1 MKWRQSKFRFLK
13 NCILYSGIFSMTIL
27 YSTELSPPAFADPV
41 NESSQLIES
50 QSEQE
55 KHPTISGA
63 VGPLNPLNPEESVEP
78 IDSVDRQ
85 KKAVEEK
92 KSEPSEIELIHPESD
107 LEGIPDGSKAIKIT
121 DLDDLHK
128 KKKKK
133 NVHLNQVYIDENMP
147 LPSEPFPNG
156 KGKKTTEMAYIEEV
170 FSELSGVVFFGVK
183 QR

>member
-1 MKWRQSKFRFLK
+1 
-13 NCILYSGIFSMTIL
+13 MTIL

-92 KSEPSEIELIHPESD
+92 KSDPSEIELIHPKSD

-121 DLDDLHK
+121 DLDDLH
-128 KKKKK
+128 KKKK

-170 FSELSGVVFFGVK
+170 FSEFSGVVFFGVK

>member
-92 KSEPSEIELIHPESD
+92 RSEPSEIELIHPESD

-121 DLDDLHK
+121 DLDDLH
-128 KKKKK
+128 KKKK

>member
-55 KHPTISGA
+55 KYPTISGA

-92 KSEPSEIELIHPESD
+92 KSDPSEIELIHPKSD

-128 KKKKK
+128 KKKMS
-133 NVHLNQVYIDENMP
+133 I
-147 LPSEPFPNG
+147 
-156 KGKKTTEMAYIEEV
+156 
-170 FSELSGVVFFGVK
+170 
-183 QR
+183 

>member
-27 YSTELSPPAFADPV
+27 YSTELSTPAFADPV

-55 KHPTISGA
+55 KYPTISGA

-78 IDSVDRQ
+78 FDSVDRQ

-92 KSEPSEIELIHPESD
+92 RSDPSEIELIHPESD

-121 DLDDLHK
+121 DLDDLH
-128 KKKKK
+128 KKKK

>member
-55 KHPTISGA
+55 KYPTISGA

-92 KSEPSEIELIHPESD
+92 RSEPSEIELIHPESD

-121 DLDDLHK
+121 DLDDLH
-128 KKKKK
+128 KKKK

>member
-1 MKWRQSKFRFLK
+1 
-13 NCILYSGIFSMTIL
+13 MTIL

-55 KHPTISGA
+55 KYPTISGA

-92 KSEPSEIELIHPESD
+92 KSDPSEIELIHPKSD

-121 DLDDLHK
+121 DLDDLH
-128 KKKKK
+128 KKKK

>member
-1 MKWRQSKFRFLK
+1 
-13 NCILYSGIFSMTIL
+13 MTIL
-27 YSTELSPPAFADPV
+27 YSTELSPPAFA
-41 NESSQLIES
+41 ESSQLIES

-92 KSEPSEIELIHPESD
+92 RSEPSEIELIHPESD

-128 KKKKK
+128 NKKKK

-147 LPSEPFPNG
+147 LPSETFPNG

-170 FSELSGVVFFGVK
+170 FSEFSGVVFFGVK

>member
-55 KHPTISGA
+55 KYPTISGA

-92 KSEPSEIELIHPESD
+92 KSDPSEIELIHPKSD

-121 DLDDLHK
+121 DLDDLH
-128 KKKKK
+128 KKKK

>member
-27 YSTELSPPAFADPV
+27 YSTELSTPAFADPV

-55 KHPTISGA
+55 KYPTISGA

-92 KSEPSEIELIHPESD
+92 KSDPSEIELIHPKSD

-121 DLDDLHK
+121 DLDDLH
-128 KKKKK
+128 KKKK

>member
-1 MKWRQSKFRFLK
+1 
-13 NCILYSGIFSMTIL
+13 MTIL
-27 YSTELSPPAFADPV
+27 YSTELSTPAFADPV
-41 NESSQLIES
+41 NESSQLTDS

-55 KHPTISGA
+55 RYPTISVA

-78 IDSVDRQ
+78 IDSLDRQ
-85 KKAVEEK
+85 KKAIEEK

-107 LEGIPDGSKAIKIT
+107 LEGIPDGSKAIIIT

-128 KKKKK
+128 NKKKK
-133 NVHLNQVYIDENMP
+133 NVDLNQGYIDENMP